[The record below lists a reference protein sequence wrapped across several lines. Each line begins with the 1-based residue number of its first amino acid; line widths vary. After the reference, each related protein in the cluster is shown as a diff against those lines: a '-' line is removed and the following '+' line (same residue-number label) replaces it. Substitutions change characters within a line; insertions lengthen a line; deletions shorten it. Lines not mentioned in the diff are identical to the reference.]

1 MGRVDPASAGV
12 ADRAVDR
19 IGRPPAEPTAGP
31 TADPAADPAADRT
44 WGALLLALAI
54 AFALLCLV
62 SSEPVNALRQLLT
75 GALPEPR
82 WSAEAGFSWGRLAR
96 FGAVLEKTALL
107 TLVGLAMLFGLRARQ
122 FSMGADGQMM
132 LAALAAL
139 AAGVALPP
147 LGGASWLVAGVA
159 AVAVGFVFGLLPG
172 LLKVRFQANE
182 IVSSLMLNIVA
193 LQAYRWIV
201 SQGFNDPA
209 AGFLATPALAA
220 AARPP
225 LLAGLSAL
233 LALIVLAPWA
243 AGFLLNRSTVG
254 YELRVVGDAPA
265 FARQAGMPVDRSIV
279 LAMAIGGAFAGL
291 AGWLLSHGLL
301 GRLPADLPPGM
312 GFEGLVVALLAAN
325 EPRRVP
331 WAAFGYALLEGGAQ
345 AMERASDVPRE
356 MVLVI
361 QALVVL
367 AVVSVQLDPLAALRR
382 LRMQVRARVARGRAA
397 PAVEVQL

>member
-1 MGRVDPASAGV
+1 MGRVDSASAAVAGRAADGMADGAAPCA
-12 ADRAVDR
+12 ADR
-19 IGRPPAEPTAGP
+19 G
-31 TADPAADPAADRT
+31 ADPTPDRT

-54 AFALLCLV
+54 AFVMLCLV

-82 WSAEAGFSWGRLAR
+82 WSADGGFSVGRLAR

-107 TLVGLAMLFGLRARQ
+107 TLLGLGVLFGLRARQ

-139 AAGVALPP
+139 ATGVALPP
-147 LGGASWLVAGVA
+147 LGGASWLVAGVV
-159 AVAVGFVFGLLPG
+159 AVAVGFAFGLLPG
-172 LLKVRFQANE
+172 LLKVRFEANE

-201 SQGFNDPA
+201 GQGFNDPA

-225 LLAGLSAL
+225 LLAGFSVL

-265 FARQAGMPVDRSIV
+265 FARQAGLPVGRSIV
-279 LAMAIGGAFAGL
+279 LAMAIGGGFAGG

-301 GRLPADLPPGM
+301 GRLPADLPPGL

-367 AVVSVQLDPLAALRR
+367 AVVSVRLDPLAALRR
-382 LRMQVRARVARGRAA
+382 LRTHVRARMAGGPKAS
-397 PAVEVQL
+397 PLEVRP

>member
-1 MGRVDPASAGV
+1 
-12 ADRAVDR
+12 
-19 IGRPPAEPTAGP
+19 
-31 TADPAADPAADRT
+31 
-44 WGALLLALAI
+44 
-54 AFALLCLV
+54 
-62 SSEPVNALRQLLT
+62 
-75 GALPEPR
+75 
-82 WSAEAGFSWGRLAR
+82 
-96 FGAVLEKTALL
+96 
-107 TLVGLAMLFGLRARQ
+107 
-122 FSMGADGQMM
+122 
-132 LAALAAL
+132 
-139 AAGVALPP
+139 
-147 LGGASWLVAGVA
+147 
-159 AVAVGFVFGLLPG
+159 
-172 LLKVRFQANE
+172 LKVRFEANE

-201 SQGFNDPA
+201 TQGFNDPA

-225 LLAGLSAL
+225 LLAGFSVL
-233 LALIVLAPWA
+233 LLLIVLAPWA
-243 AGFLLNRSTVG
+243 AGLLLNRSTVG

-265 FARQAGMPVDRSIV
+265 FARQAGIPVARSIV

-301 GRLPADLPPGM
+301 GRLPADLPAGM

-367 AVVSVQLDPLAALRR
+367 AVVSVRLDPLAALRR
-382 LRMQVRARVARGRAA
+382 AWTRLSQPQAA
-397 PAVEVQL
+397 PAREVHP